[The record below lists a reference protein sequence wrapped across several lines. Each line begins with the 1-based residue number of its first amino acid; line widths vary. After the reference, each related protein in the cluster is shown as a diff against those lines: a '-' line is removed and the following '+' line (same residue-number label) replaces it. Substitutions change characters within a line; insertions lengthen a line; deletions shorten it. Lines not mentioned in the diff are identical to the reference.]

1 MAQDTVF
8 NQTQVGVEGAEAKG
22 TAVAA
27 GIILPATGVEP
38 GVNPEIMAYRRP
50 GSKYT
55 ALTAIRR
62 EWTEARLSG
71 VPSYTDL
78 FYLLTAHVGKPTT
91 TGAAAPY
98 THTWLYAANAPDE
111 AVRSLTVQHG
121 DPSAYTAGDKKAFQF
136 TYGLVQELGFEWRRA
151 ADPTLSGRMVGYPL
165 EYLAEA
171 MASGTLLTTVP
182 ILPGDISVYLDGT
195 EANLGTTQLLDVSRL
210 RVSSGNKIAPRWV
223 LNASTPGWTREVEL
237 APELTIDLTMAA
249 DETFAAEMARYR
261 VPGGARAYLQINA
274 TSELEAATGKPYT
287 MTIKMAGR
295 ITRVEPFA
303 DDEGTYGVGITYSAT
318 PGLTRA
324 AAADYDVAEIELVN
338 NVAALE

>member
-8 NQTQVGVEGAEAKG
+8 NQTQVGVEGAKAKG

-121 DPSAYTAGDKKAFQF
+121 DPSAYVTGDKKAFQF
-136 TYGLVQELGFEWRRA
+136 AYGIVQELGMEWRRA
-151 ADPTLSGRMVGYPL
+151 ADPTLSGRMIGYPL
-165 EYLAEA
+165 EYLTKQ
-171 MASGTLLTTVP
+171 MSSGTLLAAAP
-182 ILPGDISVYLDGT
+182 ILPGDISVYLDGA
-195 EANLGTTQLLDVSRL
+195 EEDLGETQLTEVSRL
-210 RVSSGNKIAPRWV
+210 RFSSGNKVEPRWA
-223 LNASTPGWTREVEL
+223 LNASTPGYTREVEL
-237 APELTIDLTMAA
+237 APNLTIDLTMAA
-249 DETFAAEMARYR
+249 DEAFAAELARYR
-261 VPGGARAYLQINA
+261 LPGGGRAYLRVTG
-274 TSELEAATGKPYT
+274 TSELECVSGTVFS
-287 MTIKMAGR
+287 MTIEMAGR

-303 DDEGTYGVGITYSAT
+303 DDEGVYAVGITYSAT
-318 PGLTRA
+318 PGLTREA
-324 AAADYDVAEIELVN
+324 VADHDVASIELVN
-338 NVAALE
+338 AIAALT